1 MKYFRIFTSR
11 FSPLTI
17 DFVVIYK
24 KSNQLYSE
32 LSVMPLSI
40 QCQKR
45 PLNTKPNALRREGL
59 LPTTL
64 YGHNGTESMQL
75 VVDKKEAAL
84 MLRDVKVNETI
95 INVDIPDLSWK
106 VEVILNE
113 IQAHPWKRSLIHLSF
128 CYVLPNK

>member
-1 MKYFRIFTSR
+1 
-11 FSPLTI
+11 
-17 DFVVIYK
+17 
-24 KSNQLYSE
+24 
-32 LSVMPLSI
+32 MPLSI

-106 VEVILNE
+106 GEVIL
-113 IQAHPWKRSLIHLSF
+113 KKFKLILGKEVSYISASVMF
-128 CYVLPNK
+128 SQINKYFGKELGINFIDTLILY